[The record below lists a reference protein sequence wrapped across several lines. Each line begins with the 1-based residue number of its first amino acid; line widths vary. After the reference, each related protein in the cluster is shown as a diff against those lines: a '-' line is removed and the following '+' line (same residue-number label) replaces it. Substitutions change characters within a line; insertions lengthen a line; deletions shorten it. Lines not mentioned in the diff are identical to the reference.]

1 MVLTSRTGQEGG
13 GIRRAFSKVFSDFL
27 KVGVSIQ
34 LFAQLEFTV
43 ADAVHGDIKI

>member
-27 KVGVSIQ
+27 KVGVFAQ
-34 LFAQLEFTV
+34 LLAQLEFAV
-43 ADAVHGDIKI
+43 AYAIHGDIEI